1 MEKKKK
7 QDPEIRELK
16 DPPVPPVKGAVTER
30 PDVLLRPLDGMT
42 GVRRIPME
50 QVMALDGWL

>member
-1 MEKKKK
+1 MEKKK

>member
-1 MEKKKK
+1 MEKQKKTP
-7 QDPEIRELK
+7 DRELK

-30 PDVLLRPLDGMT
+30 PDVLLRPLDAMDGC
-42 GVRRIPME
+42 RRIPME

>member
-1 MEKKKK
+1 MEKKE
-7 QDPEIRELK
+7 QRPQPQEMK
-16 DPPVPPVKGAVTER
+16 DPPVPPVKGAVMEK
-30 PDVLLRPLDGMT
+30 PDVLMRPLDAMT